1 MGILTHLKTQKSG
14 EARIKG
20 KEVKFKGSLTGTLVW
35 TLLFFAILPLVFM
48 SGVAY
53 LRACAMMRELSQN
66 QTQVVMTAQLNQS
79 MQKVEEKEKRLTT
92 LVQDR
97 RFSQELESAFHA
109 NRQSS
114 TYAEIHNSI
123 LRRFASLN
131 NVEDKPKFNQ
141 FFLLDPDGTIQIAT
155 NANWEGVLITDPAV
169 LDNIQNDHAS
179 ILTYNLAPLYPDQ
192 LILLTA
198 IQYRTP
204 SGSSLGT
211 VVGVTEAQELTP
223 ILQSVKDLSP
233 TSETYLFIPPNILL
247 GIDGKSGKFVVIKS
261 SDAQLK
267 AILPAFDKAMG
278 EAHSIPHSNQLH
290 SREWLQYSRT
300 N

>member
-1 MGILTHLKTQKSG
+1 
-14 EARIKG
+14 
-20 KEVKFKGSLTGTLVW
+20 
-35 TLLFFAILPLVFM
+35 M
-48 SGVAY
+48 SSVAY
-53 LRACAMMRELSQN
+53 IRARAMMRELSLN

-79 MQKVEEKEKRLTT
+79 MQKVEEKEKRLTA

-114 TYAEIHNSI
+114 TYAEIHSGI

-155 NANWEGVLITDPAV
+155 NSNWEGVLITDPAV

-179 ILTYNLAPLYPDQ
+179 ILTYNLVPLYPDQ

-204 SGSSLGT
+204 SG
-211 VVGVTEAQELTP
+211 VTAWNCGWRYRSARTHTNITIRQRAKP
-223 ILQSVKDLSP
+223 NIRDLS
-233 TSETYLFIPPNILL
+233 
-247 GIDGKSGKFVVIKS
+247 
-261 SDAQLK
+261 
-267 AILPAFDKAMG
+267 
-278 EAHSIPHSNQLH
+278 LH
-290 SREWLQYSRT
+290 STQHLARHGWQIREICCHQILRRT
-300 N
+300 IEGNPAGI